1 MTMFVLILLFARIFV
16 LCHSLPEPERG
27 PCEGS
32 WVDGSLVSMGCLLF
46 HTKDYLTWDDA
57 AAFCLTQH
65 QGAKLVAIETEQQ
78 MQFLS
83 LVLGFLGHHNWWTS
97 GTDRGRE
104 GEWYWASTLAE
115 VGGFIWPVDEPNEG
129 IDANCL
135 NLRFTSGGNYEGYDQ
150 QCDSLHLPICQINH

>member
-1 MTMFVLILLFARIFV
+1 M
-16 LCHSLPEPERG
+16 
-27 PCEGS
+27 
-32 WVDGSLVSMGCLLF
+32 
-46 HTKDYLTWDDA
+46 
-57 AAFCLTQH
+57 
-65 QGAKLVAIETEQQ
+65 
-78 MQFLS
+78 
-83 LVLGFLGHHNWWTS
+83 TS